1 MHTIGDCITHNST
14 IMFLYIQDNE
24 KALNG
29 LLAMTEYFRTQH
41 QVKEAIHC
49 LLATLE
55 LKPSPRIEMR
65 SRVQLALL
73 LHHHT
78 TNSTEAINHLE
89 KVVSIYSLTI
99 QKIL

>member
-1 MHTIGDCITHNST
+1 ML
-14 IMFLYIQDNE
+14 FLHIQDNE

-29 LLAMTEYFRTQH
+29 LLAMVEYFRTQH

-49 LLATLE
+49 LLAALE
-55 LKPSPRIEMR
+55 LKPPPRVEMR

-89 KVVSIYSLTI
+89 KVVSAYNLTMH
-99 QKIL
+99 KNPYYNYMF

>member
-1 MHTIGDCITHNST
+1 MY
-14 IMFLYIQDNE
+14 YIQDNE

-29 LLAMTEYFRTQH
+29 LLAMVEYFRTQH

-55 LKPSPRIEMR
+55 LKPSPRVEMR

-89 KVVSIYSLTI
+89 KAVSIKFNYTNI
-99 QKIL
+99 PYN